1 MTEEVKKLVESVETN
16 KFCKGRTDKGI
27 FLDDDYV
34 LKSDFDRVVNELTKW
49 NNEKLYE
56 VETYAGSYED
66 SVTLFEGLYTDA
78 IDAEKMR
85 DAIEAE
91 YQALACEIIPEW
103 TEDSLITDDEFEKYM
118 TKISFQNILKQGF
131 TVMVI
136 ERELNTIRKPIN

>member
-1 MTEEVKKLVESVETN
+1 MTEEVKKLIESVEIFR
-16 KFCKGRTDKGI
+16 FCKGRTDKGV
-27 FLDDDYV
+27 FLEDDYV
-34 LKSDFDRVVNELTKW
+34 LKSEFDRVVEELTKR
-49 NNEKLYE
+49 NNEKIYE

-66 SVTLFEGLYTDA
+66 SVTLFEGLYTGA
-78 IDAEKMR
+78 IEAEKMR

-131 TVMVI
+131 TVIII
-136 ERELNTIRKPIN
+136 ERELNPIRKLIN